1 MVMPVWLFQ
10 RPHPKS
16 KDKDHIPRLED
27 KLSKWH
33 EGDVVSSSMKVRPS
47 KTVLGTSHKGMH
59 MMVARLLGPSKRLVA
74 VGDVKAALR
83 LV

>member
-1 MVMPVWLFQ
+1 MFVQELARLLESHSLATALKYVVMKAVMVMPVWLFQ
-10 RPHPKS
+10 KPHPKS

-47 KTVLGTSHKGMH
+47 
-59 MMVARLLGPSKRLVA
+59 
-74 VGDVKAALR
+74 
-83 LV
+83 